1 MDGTQPVHLWF
12 EGVAQAAPF
21 VFGLG
26 LLHKKQKVNAK
37 TQREQRGRKKNAKE
51 ETSSTFFQSLFASF
65 ASPFP
70 LRLCV

>member
-26 LLHKKQKVNAK
+26 LLHKKQKANAK
-37 TQREQRGRKKNAKE
+37 TQREQKGRKEKRE
-51 ETSSTFFQSLFASF
+51 GQRRHRPSFSFFFA
-65 ASPFP
+65 
-70 LRLCV
+70 